1 LTPLEEIVT
10 AVWAA
15 VLGRDRVGAEEN
27 FFDLGGH
34 SLLATRVIAR
44 LSQACQVDLPIR
56 ALFEHPTARGLA
68 AVLAT
73 AMKTES
79 GPLAPPITRVDGDR
93 GDRRDLPLSFA
104 QERMWFLDRMDP
116 DSPAYN
122 LISVLRLTG
131 SLDVPALAAS
141 FTEIFRRH
149 ETLRTTFS
157 LSPSGSPVQVIG
169 PVPESAL
176 AVVDLT
182 GLPAGS
188 RQGEAM
194 RQVWHLGAQPFSLEL
209 GPVVHAAL
217 LRLGRLDEDVHVL
230 AVSTHHIVVDDWSAG
245 IFTYELST
253 LYTAFRRGERP
264 ELPALPIQYADF
276 AAWQRN
282 WLTGEVLDKLA
293 AAWRARLAGAP
304 AALEMPTDRRRPPL
318 LTFRGGLSPVRLGEG
333 TLTGLRALA
342 RREGATLFMTVLAGF
357 QTLLH
362 RWSGQDDLVI
372 GSPVAGRSREEL
384 ESLIGVFINMLVLR
398 GDLSGR
404 PAFRAM
410 VARSREAA
418 LEAYRLQDLPFEKL
432 VEEINP
438 ERDLS
443 RSPVFQ
449 AVLVLQN

>member
-176 AVVDLT
+176 AVVH
-182 GLPAGS
+182 P
-188 RQGEAM
+188 
-194 RQVWHLGAQPFSLEL
+194 
-209 GPVVHAAL
+209 AL

-253 LYTAFRRGERP
+253 LYTAFRRG
-264 ELPALPIQYADF
+264 
-276 AAWQRN
+276 
-282 WLTGEVLDKLA
+282 
-293 AAWRARLAGAP
+293 
-304 AALEMPTDRRRPPL
+304 
-318 LTFRGGLSPVRLGEG
+318 
-333 TLTGLRALA
+333 
-342 RREGATLFMTVLAGF
+342 
-357 QTLLH
+357 
-362 RWSGQDDLVI
+362 
-372 GSPVAGRSREEL
+372 
-384 ESLIGVFINMLVLR
+384 
-398 GDLSGR
+398 
-404 PAFRAM
+404 
-410 VARSREAA
+410 
-418 LEAYRLQDLPFEKL
+418 
-432 VEEINP
+432 
-438 ERDLS
+438 
-443 RSPVFQ
+443 
-449 AVLVLQN
+449 